1 MTKANKT
8 KKPAGKPGA
17 WASLDERKA
26 AIRGA
31 LADLGAAAEAAGLPS
46 IARDVRETRLP
57 KLDDERF
64 TIVVLGEFNHGKSTF
79 INALLGGPVLP
90 TGITPTTAMLTH
102 ITHGPKVGATLVME
116 SGERRTVDVK
126 KLADWLTVDGHAA
139 KTKAGEGVH
148 HVELTHPGN
157 GAAQTVDGGGV
168 GGLLSERVTIVD
180 TPGVNDINE
189 QRAEITYGYLP
200 RADAAVFLL
209 DATQILS
216 ASERQFLEERI
227 LRSTRERLLFVVA
240 KTDLLDAAELD
251 ETLAFARK
259 HLAAIV
265 PEPLVLPVSAKR
277 ALAGDV
283 AASGLPAVIDALG
296 ATVAHERR
304 RLLLDNAL
312 ADATRLSAF
321 VRQSLAIRRRS
332 LELPMDELE
341 TRIARAKERLQSSNK
356 VLESAAETIRAETA
370 ALKARVRQDLAE
382 FTAEFRARLPSDI
395 DAVEGADVRKYL
407 SFFVQDTWKAWTEA
421 EGELVATELDRLAE
435 QIIQVT
441 NENVRDVTQSV
452 AGELGPSDTKVP
464 IVVDTLRYDASVFAL
479 GALGTTVFL
488 FVNGMVGGLLA
499 LSAPVLAFIL
509 RGRVAAEIKAE
520 AREQAPVAIDRVAA
534 LVGPK
539 LDELVDGFGA
549 RLLEFVAQAGEA
561 LVRGIADVLDRARDE
576 RRAHG
581 AAGDARPEIAAVDVA
596 LKGMRA
602 LDERI
607 AEVRQ
612 RVWTPDDGDGPGRR
626 SDDDGEAGDGD
637 ADSPPPRQDR

>member
-1 MTKANKT
+1 MTKGAAV
-8 KKPAGKPGA
+8 KKKKLGA
-17 WASLDERKA
+17 WKSLDERKA
-26 AIRGA
+26 AIRGV
-31 LADLGAAAEAAGLPS
+31 LAELATAAEAAGLPS
-46 IARDVRETRLP
+46 VARDVRETRLP

-90 TGITPTTAMLTH
+90 TGITPTTAVLSH
-102 ITHGPKVGATLVME
+102 ISHGAKVTATVVTE
-116 SGERRTVDVK
+116 SGARKAVDVK
-126 KLADWLTVDGHAA
+126 TLGDWLTVEGSASQA
-139 KTKAGEGVH
+139 PAKAGEGLH
-148 HVELTHPGN
+148 HVELTHP
-157 GAAQTVDGGGV
+157 AQILGD
-168 GGLLSERVTIVD
+168 RVTIVD

-227 LRSTRERLLFVVA
+227 LRSSRDRLLFVVA
-240 KTDLLDAAELD
+240 KADLLDAAELA

-265 PEPLVLPVSAKR
+265 PEPVVLPVSAKR
-277 ALAGDV
+277 ALAGD
-283 AASGLPAVIDALG
+283 AEGSGLPAVVEALG
-296 ATVAHERR
+296 TTVAHERR

-312 ADATRLSAF
+312 GDATRLSSF

-332 LELPMDELE
+332 LEIPMDELE
-341 TRIARAKERLQSSNK
+341 TRMGRARERLAAGK
-356 VLESAAETIRAETA
+356 KGLARAAETIRAETA
-370 ALKARVRQDLAE
+370 ALKARVRQDLAD
-382 FTAEFRARLPSDI
+382 FAAEFRARLPGDI
-395 DAVEGADVRKYL
+395 DAVDGQDVQRYL

-421 EGELVATELDRLAE
+421 EGELVAAELDRLAE

-441 NENVRDVTQSV
+441 NENIQEVAQSV
-452 AGELGPSDTKVP
+452 SGELGPSDTKVP

-488 FVNGMVGGLLA
+488 FVNSMVGGLLA

-509 RGRVAAEIKAE
+509 RGRVGAEIKVE
-520 AREQAPVAIDRVAA
+520 AREQAPLAIDRVAA

-561 LVRGIADVLDRARDE
+561 LDRGIAEVLDRAHGE
-576 RRAHG
+576 RKAR
-581 AAGDARPEIAAVDVA
+581 GDATDARADVAAVDVA
-596 LKGMRA
+596 LKSIRA
-602 LDERI
+602 LDERVADI
-607 AEVRQ
+607 RQ
-612 RVWTPDDGDGPGRR
+612 RVWAPDDDV
-626 SDDDGEAGDGD
+626 DDPAGDDRDTEEAD
-637 ADSPPPRQDR
+637 APAPPSKR